1 MDNYIYFGTTF
12 EKFDILDFTDDFLA
26 GVRANFFNSN
36 LETQSDRCVQY
47 IGENKYFFMYTI
59 TNGSPLSWKSMK
71 NDELYQNAEVV
82 NSESYRVNTYNK
94 NGKIFKREYFNYE
107 HIWLKSEYLST
118 AGDYPEYVLYPSF
131 IDDKPV
137 IVKIHNAYETN
148 VKSYLYPKTEMP
160 ENGDY
165 SLLAFSDKGFIYF
178 NSVPNDKFITKTLIH
193 DSSVSNLGG
202 FDFEPVDF
210 NLNRNLNTTF
220 DVDTAEYLTE
230 ENGNPVYVETNA
242 PFNEVKNDFD
252 EKSDDGDVKV
262 YEEEIEEPDTTIQ
275 SSGESYR
282 YYGQLNDARMRDGYG
297 RTVTADGITAYEG
310 EYKNDKRDGFG
321 AFYFKDGRINYV
333 GNWIKNSRN
342 GFGVG
347 FRGSD
352 GSAHIGKWDNNQP
365 DGIGARFDNDGNFI
379 FLGNYTDGKKQGK
392 GISLDD
398 DGSFIVSEFK
408 DDNVISSYK
417 IDDLINN
424 AKDE

>member
-1 MDNYIYFGTTF
+1 MDNYLYFGTTF

-26 GVRANFFNSN
+26 GVRANFFNSS

-59 TNGSPLSWKSMK
+59 SNGSPLSWKSMK

-82 NSESYRVNTYNK
+82 NSDSYRVNTYNK

-137 IVKIHNAYETN
+137 IVKIHNAYESN

-160 ENGDY
+160 DNGDY

-202 FDFEPVDF
+202 FDFDPVDF
-210 NLNRNLNTTF
+210 NLNRNLNKTF
-220 DVDTAEYLTE
+220 DINKAEYLTE
-230 ENGNPVYVETNA
+230 ENGNPVHIDTNA
-242 PFNEVKNDFD
+242 PFNEVKNEFD
-252 EKSDDGDVKV
+252 EKSDDVDVKV
-262 YEEEIEEPDTTIQ
+262 YDEEIEEPDTTIE
-275 SSGESYR
+275 SSGETYR
-282 YYGQLNDARMRDGYG
+282 YYGQLNDAHMRDGYG
-297 RTVTADGITAYEG
+297 RTVTGEGITAYEG
-310 EYKNDKRDGFG
+310 GYKNDKRDGFG

-333 GNWIKNSRN
+333 GNWVKNSRN

-365 DGIGARFDNDGNFI
+365 DGIGARFDKDGKFI
-379 FLGNYTDGKKQGK
+379 FLGNYLYGKKQGK

-398 DGSFIVSEFK
+398 DGSFIVSVFK
-408 DDNVISSYK
+408 DDKVISSYK
-417 IDDLINN
+417 IDDLLNN